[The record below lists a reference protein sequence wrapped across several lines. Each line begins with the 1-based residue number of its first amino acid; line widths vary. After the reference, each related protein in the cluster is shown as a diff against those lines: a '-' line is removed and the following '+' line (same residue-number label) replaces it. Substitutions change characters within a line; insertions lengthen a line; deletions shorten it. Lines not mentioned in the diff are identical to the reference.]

1 MLCPWCSNTNFLP
14 RSLCAH
20 CNEDLFPKPVTDEQA
35 ARHKRPP
42 DDDEHAGVVAA
53 RWKSFA
59 VSLCTVAVAAF
70 GGVTSYVHWPVKPAP
85 PPAVQ
90 DTAPPPDPAG
100 QLATMN
106 AFLETVESTRSELP
120 AFLGSCAYAASDADT
135 LAQIVQ
141 ERDQAVNQ
149 ATTLRTDDI
158 LDGDKLRQALVT
170 MTQAMLT
177 ADKKYLTWAQRAAS
191 SGSCSEAGGS
201 SFDQANQAAA
211 DAKRAFVKLWKGDAD
226 KYGQPPYKWNDF

>member
-1 MLCPWCSNTNFLP
+1 MRLDFPTGVVSDQQRTAFRYDAIASAQVEETGIRFDDGRREVVLP
-14 RSLCAH
+14 R
-20 CNEDLFPKPVTDEQA
+20 TDEE
-35 ARHKRPP
+35 K
-42 DDDEHAGVVAA
+42 D
-53 RWKSFA
+53 KIK
-59 VSLCTVAVAAF
+59 
-70 GGVTSYVHWPVKPAP
+70 KPAP

-135 LAQIVQ
+135 LAQTVQ

-149 ATTLRTDDI
+149 ATALRTDDI
-158 LDGDKLRQALVT
+158 LDGDRLRQALVT
-170 MTQAMLT
+170 MARAMLT

-191 SGSCSEAGGS
+191 SGSCSDAGGS

-211 DAKRAFVKLWKGDAD
+211 DAKRAFVKVWKGDAD
-226 KYGQPPYKWNDF
+226 KYGQPTYTWNDF